1 MWIYDLRIWMNMKS
15 LCYSSACIF
24 SDVFCNQKFKNM
36 FGCTKQT
43 LDKLQRVLNS
53 SARVIFGGDSRH
65 HVTPL
70 LRDHLHWLRARERIS
85 FKLCLLVYTCTRQS
99 TACHH
104 VISTN
109 CAIQF
114 PLFPT
119 FLLSV
124 PLLVVI
130 WSYPEQSYINSA
142 TVHFLWLVRSPG
154 TVCHWTFVCHRH
166 YQRSKTCSRHNSDLI
181 SRSYFTD

>member
-1 MWIYDLRIWMNMKS
+1 MKS

-70 LRDHLHWLRARERIS
+70 LRDHLHALAAGKGTHLVQTLPI
-85 FKLCLLVYTCTRQS
+85 LVYKALHSIAPCYLKR
-99 TACHH
+99 
-104 VISTN
+104 
-109 CAIQF
+109 CALLF

-119 FLLSV
+119 FLPSV

-130 WSYPEQSYINSA
+130 WSYPEQGTTRQPGIFCGSSGRLGQSTTGHRSA
-142 TVHFLWLVRSPG
+142 PTLS
-154 TVCHWTFVCHRH
+154 TFKK
-166 YQRSKTCSRHNSDLI
+166 SMLKTHLFSH
-181 SRSYFTD
+181 SYFTD